1 MTDDM
6 SEDNV
11 FELSRSTQDSA
22 LAWWRDAASKTPIAI
37 DVDAVAPSS
46 PSHP

>member
-1 MTDDM
+1 MTDDT

-11 FELSRSTQDSA
+11 FARSTHDSA
-22 LAWWRDAASKTPIAI
+22 LAWWRDAAGKDPIAL
-37 DVDAVAPSS
+37 DVDFPASSS